1 LVKIDK
7 YHFTKILI
15 NHIICVVNSE
25 KANNQGDYTLLL
37 KSHGVY
43 PTSQRLAIAG
53 VVFERFQH
61 LTADEIYDRVKVVAN
76 VSRATVYN
84 TLGLFSEQG
93 LVREIKADSSK
104 TFYDS
109 NTSRHHH
116 FFNIDT
122 GELSDFDPEV
132 FSVPSPDTL
141 PNGTELHSIDVVVRV
156 KNTPE
161 PRF

>member
-1 LVKIDK
+1 
-7 YHFTKILI
+7 
-15 NHIICVVNSE
+15 
-25 KANNQGDYTLLL
+25 
-37 KSHGVY
+37 
-43 PTSQRLAIAG
+43 LAIAK

-61 LTADEIYDRVKVVAN
+61 LTADEIYDRVKMEAN

-84 TLGLFSEQG
+84 TMGLFSEQG

-132 FSVPSPDTL
+132 FSVPSPETL

-161 PRF
+161 PRH

>member
-1 LVKIDK
+1 VN
-7 YHFTKILI
+7 TKVPE
-15 NHIICVVNSE
+15 HG
-25 KANNQGDYTLLL
+25 KDYSALL
-37 KSHGVY
+37 KGHGVY
-43 PTSQRLAIAG
+43 PTSQRLAIAD

-132 FSVPSPDTL
+132 FSVPSPDKL
-141 PNGTELHSIDVVVRV
+141 PSGTELHSIDVVVRV
-156 KNTPE
+156 RNTPE
-161 PRF
+161 SRF